1 MLDTTTVAH
10 VVPMRTSRLTLRE
23 CEWSEFP
30 NSAILDFFLA
40 RVSYKKG
47 VGVSFVAGGM
57 MRQSVSVYSWS
68 HSISGAKRA

>member
-1 MLDTTTVAH
+1 MLDTTTVAR

-47 VGVSFVAGGM
+47 VGVRFVAGGM
-57 MRQSVSVYSWS
+57 MSVYVFSWS